1 MDFPTGIIVVTVIT
15 FIAITTSFI
24 PLLHS
29 YLSAV
34 RMPMMSGEN
43 GEEEVESVEE
53 GRREKGSKESRHLQW
68 AR

>member
-43 GEEEVESVEE
+43 GEEEVESVE
-53 GRREKGSKESRHLQW
+53 
-68 AR
+68 